1 MPKITHYPLFNSF
14 LTSLLEISLLT
25 TAIYLAGRTGIFT
38 RFLFYRASLADK
50 IKGFVFFAI
59 LSLLEDLFPHRGP
72 NSSIIAA
79 TGAGLLMG
87 SVMGLGVGLW
97 TWALL
102 LLRYHALWNSGV
114 GAILAGFT
122 AGWVYSYHPAPQ
134 ERQVA
139 GFLVGLLGQ
148 AIWLTIELFTT
159 NFSIFASWDAMV
171 LFFAPPMLGGGIG
184 VLVFLW
190 ILEDLRLQQEK
201 IARQQIAR
209 ALEIANR
216 TLPYLRQGLTPTS
229 ARSIARII
237 KDITGVAAVAFSD
250 QQHYLAFV
258 GAGEDHHHPGEE
270 TLIKPEPTSPS
281 STGNRVHCPVMNCP
295 LSSAFINPLFHQG
308 KIIGYVHLYEAEGRP
323 FGEDALSLGI
333 GLAEF
338 FSRYQMELAE
348 LELQTQAVAQAELK
362 ALQSQVHPHFL
373 FNVLNTLTALC
384 ELDPPRASRM
394 IVRLGYF
401 LRRSLREN
409 PPALIPLREE
419 LENVQAYL
427 EIEQARFGERLRIEQ
442 EIGSETY
449 SLLIPSFG
457 LQILVENAI
466 LHGTSKKVGG
476 GRVQI
481 KVKQRGPW
489 LQVRVGDNGVG
500 FDWQKVKSSP
510 SSRPSGLRVLQER
523 CHRIYQGRFRFRVL
537 SKPGQ
542 GTAVFWWVPAWKV
555 EEDTAKHLPQLS
567 RIEEG

>member
-1 MPKITHYPLFNSF
+1 MI
-14 LTSLLEISLLT
+14 
-25 TAIYLAGRTGIFT
+25 
-38 RFLFYRASLADK
+38 AS
-50 IKGFVFFAI
+50 
-59 LSLLEDLFPHRGP
+59 
-72 NSSIIAA
+72 

-87 SVMGLGVGLW
+87 SAMGLGVGLW

-102 LLRYHALWNSGV
+102 LLRYHSLWNSGV
-114 GAILAGFT
+114 GAILAGFI

-134 ERQVA
+134 ERQIA

-148 AIWLTIELFTT
+148 AIWLAIELFTT
-159 NFSIFASWDAMV
+159 NFSLFASWDALL
-171 LFFAPPMLGGGIG
+171 LFFAPPMLGGGVG

-201 IARQQIAR
+201 IARQQISR

-216 TLPYLRQGLTPTS
+216 TLPYLRQGLTRTS
-229 ARSIARII
+229 ALSIARII

-258 GAGEDHHHPGEE
+258 GVGEDHHQPGKE
-270 TLIKPEPTSPS
+270 TLMKPEPASPNS
-281 STGNRVHCPVMNCP
+281 AGDRVQCPVIGCP
-295 LSSAFINPLFHQG
+295 LSSAFISPLFHQG

-323 FGEDALSLGI
+323 FGEDTLSLGV

-348 LELQTQAVAQAELK
+348 LELQTQAAAQAELK

-373 FNVLNTLTALC
+373 FNVLNTLAALC
-384 ELDPPRASRM
+384 ELDPPRASRV
-394 IVRLGYF
+394 IVRLGHF
-401 LRRSLREN
+401 LRRSLRES

-427 EIEQARFGERLRIEQ
+427 EIEQARFGERLQIEQ
-442 EIGSETY
+442 EVIPETY

-466 LHGTSKKVGG
+466 LHGTSQKVGG

-489 LQVRVGDNGVG
+489 LQVRVVDDGVG
-500 FDWQKVKSSP
+500 FDWKKVKSSP

-523 CHRIYQGRFRFRVL
+523 CNRIYQGQFRFHIL
-537 SKPGQ
+537 SRPGQ
-542 GTAVFWWVPAWKV
+542 GTAVFWWIPAWRIER
-555 EEDTAKHLPQLS
+555 EENPHLSQLS
-567 RIEEG
+567 KIEGG